1 MRNPNCFIEKDGQI
15 VINGAENYI
24 IKGNYIYEAHNPD
37 KPIRDL
43 LDIYFKDELE
53 ARAFF
58 EAFNIYPDTNDNMTY
73 LVEPGLPDSNEFYGY
88 IMNVKYPESEK
99 VVLLKNVGHEDK
111 DKRDLYTPVPLTK
124 FEIYDKGNEYLH
136 EDFIPEHPFSG
147 DYKEVT
153 DSIIVYPHYLNPKY
167 LDPDE
172 NSSTAVM
179 VQDVIKYS
187 HVKGSKESVPMTDT
201 VKHIIDADHIYW
213 LADYQFEDMAAV
225 MNAEQAFIATDKD
238 NVSSVMTYKENV
250 TGTSDEDCSVSVLRV
265 TVTKDK
271 YFTDDFM
278 VFGYIPSW
286 YTDRTF
292 MDLYE
297 PHQLDPDM
305 LQNRFGLFNK

>member
-1 MRNPNCFIEKDGQI
+1 MKNPNCFIEKDGQI

-24 IKGNYIYEAHNPD
+24 IKGDYIYEAHNPD
-37 KPIRDL
+37 EPIKDL
-43 LDIYFKDELE
+43 LDLYFKDELE

-73 LVEPGLPDSNEFYGY
+73 MVEPGLSDSNELYAH
-88 IMNVKYPESEK
+88 IVNVKYPESEK
-99 VVLLKNVGHEDK
+99 LILLKNVGHADK
-111 DKRDLYTPVPLTK
+111 NKSDLYTPVPLTK

-136 EDFIPEHPFSG
+136 EDFIPDHPFSG

-153 DSIIVYPHYLNPKY
+153 DSIIVYPKYLN
-167 LDPDE
+167 PDE

-201 VKHIIDADHIYW
+201 VKHIIDADHIFW

-238 NVSSVMTYKENV
+238 NVSSVMTYKENI
-250 TGTSDEDCSVSVLRV
+250 TKTSDEDCSVSVLRV
-265 TVTKDK
+265 TVSKDK
-271 YFTDDFM
+271 DFVDDFM

-292 MDLYE
+292 IDLYE
-297 PHQLDPDM
+297 PHQLDLDM
-305 LQNRFGLFNK
+305 LQNRFGLFNE

>member
-1 MRNPNCFIEKDGQI
+1 MKNPNCFIEKDGQI
-15 VINGAENYI
+15 IINGAENYI
-24 IKGNYIYEAHNPD
+24 IKGDYIYEAHNPD
-37 KPIRDL
+37 EPIKDL
-43 LDIYFKDELE
+43 LDLYFKDELE

-73 LVEPGLPDSNEFYGY
+73 MVEPGLSDSNELYAH
-88 IMNVKYPESEK
+88 IVNVKYPESEK
-99 VVLLKNVGHEDK
+99 LVLLKNVGHADK

-136 EDFIPEHPFSG
+136 EDFIPDHPFSG

-153 DSIIVYPHYLNPKY
+153 DSIIVYPKYLN
-167 LDPDE
+167 PDE

-201 VKHIIDADHIYW
+201 VKHIIDADHIFW

-265 TVTKDK
+265 TVSKDK
-271 YFTDDFM
+271 DFADDFM

-292 MDLYE
+292 IDLYE

-305 LQNRFGLFNK
+305 LQNRFGLFNA

>member
-1 MRNPNCFIEKDGQI
+1 MRNPNCFIEKNGQI

-24 IKGNYIYEAHNPD
+24 IKGDYIYEAHNPD
-37 KPIRDL
+37 EPIKDL
-43 LDIYFKDELE
+43 LDLYFKDELE

-73 LVEPGLPDSNEFYGY
+73 MVEPGLSDSNELYAH
-88 IMNVKYPESEK
+88 IVNVKYPESEK
-99 VVLLKNVGHEDK
+99 LVLLKNVGHADK
-111 DKRDLYTPVPLTK
+111 NKRDLYTPVPLTK

-136 EDFIPEHPFSG
+136 EDFIPDHPFSG

-153 DSIIVYPHYLNPKY
+153 DSIIVYPKYLN
-167 LDPDE
+167 PDE
-172 NSSTAVM
+172 NSNTAVM

-201 VKHIIDADHIYW
+201 VKHIIDADHIFW

-265 TVTKDK
+265 TVSKDK
-271 YFTDDFM
+271 DFADDFM

-305 LQNRFGLFNK
+305 LQNRFGLFNE

>member
-37 KPIRDL
+37 EPIKDL
-43 LDIYFKDELE
+43 LDLYFKDELE

-73 LVEPGLPDSNEFYGY
+73 MVEPGLSDSNELYAH
-88 IMNVKYPESEK
+88 IVNVKYPESEK
-99 VVLLKNVGHEDK
+99 LVLLKNVGHADK

-136 EDFIPEHPFSG
+136 EDFIPDHPFSG

-153 DSIIVYPHYLNPKY
+153 DSIIVYPKYLN
-167 LDPDE
+167 PDE
-172 NSSTAVM
+172 NSNTAVM

-201 VKHIIDADHIYW
+201 VKHIIDADHIFW

-238 NVSSVMTYKENV
+238 NVSSVMTYRENI
-250 TGTSDEDCSVSVLRV
+250 TKTSDEDCSVSVLRV
-265 TVTKDK
+265 TVSKDK
-271 YFTDDFM
+271 DFADDFM

-292 MDLYE
+292 IDLYE

-305 LQNRFGLFNK
+305 LQNRFGLFNA

>member
-1 MRNPNCFIEKDGQI
+1 MRNPNCFIEKNGQI

-24 IKGNYIYEAHNPD
+24 IKGDCIYEAHNPD
-37 KPIRDL
+37 EPIKDL
-43 LDIYFKDELE
+43 LDLYFKDELE

-73 LVEPGLPDSNEFYGY
+73 MVEPGLSDSNELYAH
-88 IMNVKYPESEK
+88 IVNVKYPESEK
-99 VVLLKNVGHEDK
+99 VVLLKNVGHADK
-111 DKRDLYTPVPLTK
+111 DKRELYTPVPLTK

-136 EDFIPEHPFSG
+136 EDFIPDHPSYG

-153 DSIIVYPHYLNPKY
+153 DSIIVYPKYLN
-167 LDPDE
+167 PDE

-201 VKHIIDADHIYW
+201 VKHIIDADHIFW

-265 TVTKDK
+265 TVSKDK
-271 YFTDDFM
+271 DFADDFM

-292 MDLYE
+292 IDLYE

-305 LQNRFGLFNK
+305 LQNRFGLFNA

>member
-24 IKGNYIYEAHNPD
+24 IKGDYIYEANNPD
-37 KPIRDL
+37 EPIKDL
-43 LDIYFKDELE
+43 LDLYFKDELE

-73 LVEPGLPDSNEFYGY
+73 MVEPGLSDSNELYAH
-88 IMNVKYPESEK
+88 IINVKYPESEK
-99 VVLLKNVGHEDK
+99 MVLLKNVGHADK

-136 EDFIPEHPFSG
+136 EDFIPDHPFSG

-153 DSIIVYPHYLNPKY
+153 DSIIVYPKYLN
-167 LDPDE
+167 PDE

-201 VKHIIDADHIYW
+201 VKHIIDADHIFW

-265 TVTKDK
+265 TVSKDK
-271 YFTDDFM
+271 NFADDFM

-286 YTDRTF
+286 YTDRAF
-292 MDLYE
+292 IDLYE

-305 LQNRFGLFNK
+305 LQNRFGLFNE

>member
-1 MRNPNCFIEKDGQI
+1 MRNPNCFIEKNGQI

-24 IKGNYIYEAHNPD
+24 IKGDYIYEAHNPD
-37 KPIRDL
+37 EPIKDL
-43 LDIYFKDELE
+43 LDLYFKDELE

-73 LVEPGLPDSNEFYGY
+73 MVEPGLSDSNELYAH
-88 IMNVKYPESEK
+88 IVNVKYPESEK
-99 VVLLKNVGHEDK
+99 VVLLKNVGHADK
-111 DKRDLYTPVPLTK
+111 DKRELYTPVPLTK

-136 EDFIPEHPFSG
+136 EDFIPDHPFSG

-153 DSIIVYPHYLNPKY
+153 DSIIVYPKYLN
-167 LDPDE
+167 PDE
-172 NSSTAVM
+172 NSNTAVM

-201 VKHIIDADHIYW
+201 VKHIIDADHIFW

-238 NVSSVMTYKENV
+238 NVSSVMTYRENI

-265 TVTKDK
+265 TVSKDK
-271 YFTDDFM
+271 DFADDFM

-292 MDLYE
+292 IDLYE

-305 LQNRFGLFNK
+305 LQNRFGLFNE

>member
-1 MRNPNCFIEKDGQI
+1 MKNPNCFIEKDGQI
-15 VINGAENYI
+15 IINGAENYI
-24 IKGNYIYEAHNPD
+24 IKGDYIYEAHNPD
-37 KPIRDL
+37 EPIKDL
-43 LDIYFKDELE
+43 LDLYFKDELE

-73 LVEPGLPDSNEFYGY
+73 MVEPGLSDSNELYAH
-88 IMNVKYPESEK
+88 MVNVKYPESEK
-99 VVLLKNVGHEDK
+99 VVLLKNVGHADK
-111 DKRDLYTPVPLTK
+111 DKRELYTPVPLTK

-136 EDFIPEHPFSG
+136 EDFIPDHPFSG

-153 DSIIVYPHYLNPKY
+153 DSIIVYPKYLN
-167 LDPDE
+167 PDE
-172 NSSTAVM
+172 NSNTAVM

-201 VKHIIDADHIYW
+201 VKHIIDADHIFW

-265 TVTKDK
+265 TVSKDK
-271 YFTDDFM
+271 DFADDFM

-292 MDLYE
+292 IDLYE

-305 LQNRFGLFNK
+305 LQNRFGLFNA

>member
-1 MRNPNCFIEKDGQI
+1 MKNPNCFIEKDGQI
-15 VINGAENYI
+15 IINGAENYI
-24 IKGNYIYEAHNPD
+24 IKGDYIYEAHNPD
-37 KPIRDL
+37 EPIKDL
-43 LDIYFKDELE
+43 LDLYFKDELE

-73 LVEPGLPDSNEFYGY
+73 MVEPGLSDSNELYAH
-88 IMNVKYPESEK
+88 IVNVKYPESEK
-99 VVLLKNVGHEDK
+99 LVLLKNVGHADK

-136 EDFIPEHPFSG
+136 EDFIPDHPFSG

-153 DSIIVYPHYLNPKY
+153 DSIIVYPKYLN
-167 LDPDE
+167 PDE

-201 VKHIIDADHIYW
+201 VKHIIDADHIFW

-238 NVSSVMTYKENV
+238 NVSSIMTYRENI

-265 TVTKDK
+265 TVSKDK
-271 YFTDDFM
+271 DFADDFM

-292 MDLYE
+292 IDLYE

-305 LQNRFGLFNK
+305 LQNRFGLFNE

>member
-24 IKGNYIYEAHNPD
+24 IKGDYIYEASNPD
-37 KPIRDL
+37 EPIKDL
-43 LDIYFKDELE
+43 LDLYFKDELE
-53 ARAFF
+53 AQAFF

-73 LVEPGLPDSNEFYGY
+73 MVEPGLSDSNELYAH
-88 IMNVKYPESEK
+88 IINVKYPESEK
-99 VVLLKNVGHEDK
+99 VVLLKNAGHVDE

-136 EDFIPEHPFSG
+136 EDFIPDHPFSG

-153 DSIIVYPHYLNPKY
+153 DSIIVYPKY
-167 LDPDE
+167 LDPGK

-201 VKHIIDADHIYW
+201 VKHIIDADHIFW

-225 MNAEQAFIATDKD
+225 MNAEQAFIASEKGLVT
-238 NVSSVMTYKENV
+238 STMTYKENI
-250 TGTSDEDCSVSVLRV
+250 TKTSDEDCSVSVLRV
-265 TVTKDK
+265 TVSKDK
-271 YFTDDFM
+271 DFVDDFM

-305 LQNRFGLFNK
+305 LQNRFGLFNE

>member
-24 IKGNYIYEAHNPD
+24 IKGDYIYEAHNPD
-37 KPIRDL
+37 EPIKDL
-43 LDIYFKDELE
+43 LDLYFKDELE

-73 LVEPGLPDSNEFYGY
+73 MVEPGLSDSNELYAH
-88 IMNVKYPESEK
+88 IVNVKYPESEK
-99 VVLLKNVGHEDK
+99 LVLLKNVGHADK

-136 EDFIPEHPFSG
+136 EDFIPDHPFSG
-147 DYKEVT
+147 DYKEIT
-153 DSIIVYPHYLNPKY
+153 DSIIVYPKYLN
-167 LDPDE
+167 PDE

-201 VKHIIDADHIYW
+201 VKHIIDADHIFW

-265 TVTKDK
+265 TVSKDK
-271 YFTDDFM
+271 DFADDFM

-292 MDLYE
+292 IDLYE

-305 LQNRFGLFNK
+305 LQNRFGLFNE

>member
-15 VINGAENYI
+15 IINGAENYI
-24 IKGNYIYEAHNPD
+24 IKGDYIYEAHNPD
-37 KPIRDL
+37 KPIKDL
-43 LDIYFKDELE
+43 LDLYFKDELE

-73 LVEPGLPDSNEFYGY
+73 MVEPGLSDSNELYAH
-88 IMNVKYPESEK
+88 IVNVKYPESEK
-99 VVLLKNVGHEDK
+99 LVLLKNVGHADK

-136 EDFIPEHPFSG
+136 EDFIPDHPFSG

-153 DSIIVYPHYLNPKY
+153 DSIIVYPKYLN
-167 LDPDE
+167 PDE

-201 VKHIIDADHIYW
+201 VKHIIDADHIFW
-213 LADYQFEDMAAV
+213 IADYQFEDMAAV

-238 NVSSVMTYKENV
+238 NVSSVMTYRENI
-250 TGTSDEDCSVSVLRV
+250 TKTSDEDCSVSVLRV
-265 TVTKDK
+265 TVSKDK
-271 YFTDDFM
+271 DFVDDFM

-292 MDLYE
+292 IDLYE
-297 PHQLDPDM
+297 PHQLDLDM
-305 LQNRFGLFNK
+305 LQNRFGLFNA

>member
-24 IKGNYIYEAHNPD
+24 IKGDYIYEAHNPD
-37 KPIRDL
+37 EPIKDL
-43 LDIYFKDELE
+43 LDLYFKDELE

-73 LVEPGLPDSNEFYGY
+73 MVEPGRSDSNELYAH
-88 IMNVKYPESEK
+88 IVNVKYPESEK
-99 VVLLKNVGHEDK
+99 LVLLKNVGHADK

-136 EDFIPEHPFSG
+136 EDFIPDHPFSG

-153 DSIIVYPHYLNPKY
+153 DSIIVYPKYLN
-167 LDPDE
+167 PDE

-201 VKHIIDADHIYW
+201 VKHIIDADHIFW

-238 NVSSVMTYKENV
+238 NVSSVMTYRENI
-250 TGTSDEDCSVSVLRV
+250 TKTSDEDCSVSVLRV
-265 TVTKDK
+265 TVSKDK
-271 YFTDDFM
+271 DFVDDFM

-292 MDLYE
+292 IDLYE
-297 PHQLDPDM
+297 PHQLDLDM
-305 LQNRFGLFNK
+305 LQNRFGLFNE

>member
-24 IKGNYIYEAHNPD
+24 IKGDYIYEASNPD
-37 KPIRDL
+37 EPIKDL
-43 LDIYFKDELE
+43 LDLYFKDELE

-73 LVEPGLPDSNEFYGY
+73 MVEPGLSDSNELYAH
-88 IMNVKYPESEK
+88 IVNVKYPESEK
-99 VVLLKNVGHEDK
+99 VVLLKNVGHADK
-111 DKRDLYTPVPLTK
+111 DKRELYTPVPLTK

-136 EDFIPEHPFSG
+136 EDFIPDHPFSG

-153 DSIIVYPHYLNPKY
+153 DSIIVYPKYLN
-167 LDPDE
+167 PDE

-201 VKHIIDADHIYW
+201 VKHIIDADHIFW

-225 MNAEQAFIATDKD
+225 MNAEQAFIASEKGLVT
-238 NVSSVMTYKENV
+238 STMTYKENI
-250 TGTSDEDCSVSVLRV
+250 TKTSDEDCSVSVLRV
-265 TVTKDK
+265 TISKNNK
-271 YFTDDFM
+271 PAADFM
-278 VFGYIPSW
+278 LFGYIPSW

-297 PHQLDPDM
+297 PHQLDSDM
-305 LQNRFGLFNK
+305 LQNRFGFFNE

>member
-24 IKGNYIYEAHNPD
+24 IKGDYIYEAHNPD
-37 KPIRDL
+37 KPITDL
-43 LDIYFKDELE
+43 LDLYFKDELE

-58 EAFNIYPDTNDNMTY
+58 EAFNIYPDTDDNMTY
-73 LVEPGLPDSNEFYGY
+73 TVEPGFQEPNEFYTH
-88 IMNVKYPESEK
+88 IMNGNWQEFEK
-99 VVLLKNVGHEDK
+99 LVLIKNVGHVDE
-111 DKRDLYTPVPLTK
+111 DKRDLYTPVPLNT
-124 FEIYDKGNEYLH
+124 FEIYGKGDEYAD
-136 EDFIPEHPFSG
+136 EAFIPDHPFSG
-147 DYKEVT
+147 DYKEIT
-153 DSIIVYPHYLNPKY
+153 DSIIVYPKY
-167 LDPDE
+167 LDPDK

-201 VKHIIDADHIYW
+201 VKHVIDADHIFW

-225 MNAEQAFIATDKD
+225 MNAEQAFIASEKGLVT
-238 NVSSVMTYKENV
+238 STMTYKENI
-250 TGTSDEDCSVSVLRV
+250 TKTSDEDCSVSVLRV
-265 TVTKDK
+265 TISKNNK
-271 YFTDDFM
+271 PAADFM
-278 VFGYIPSW
+278 LFGYIPSW

-305 LQNRFGLFNK
+305 LQNRFGLFNE

>member
-24 IKGNYIYEAHNPD
+24 IKGDYIYEAHNPD
-37 KPIRDL
+37 NPITDL
-43 LDIYFKDELE
+43 LDLYFKDELE

-58 EAFNIYPDTNDNMTY
+58 EAFNIYPDTDDNMTY
-73 LVEPGLPDSNEFYGY
+73 MVEPGFQEPNEFYTH
-88 IMNVKYPESEK
+88 IMNGNWQEFEK
-99 VVLLKNVGHEDK
+99 LVLLKNADHADE
-111 DKRDLYTPVPLTK
+111 DKRDLYTPVPLTT
-124 FEIYDKGNEYLH
+124 FEIYGKGDEYAD
-136 EDFIPEHPFSG
+136 EAFIPDHPFSG

-153 DSIIVYPHYLNPKY
+153 DSIIVYPKY
-167 LDPDE
+167 LDPDK

-201 VKHIIDADHIYW
+201 VKHVIDADHIFW

-225 MNAEQAFIATDKD
+225 MNAEQAFIASEKELVT
-238 NVSSVMTYKENV
+238 STMTYKENI
-250 TGTSDEDCSVSVLRV
+250 TKTSDEDCSVSVLRV
-265 TVTKDK
+265 TISKNNK
-271 YFTDDFM
+271 PAADFM
-278 VFGYIPSW
+278 LFGHIPSW
-286 YTDRTF
+286 YTDRAF

>member
-1 MRNPNCFIEKDGQI
+1 MRNPNCFIKKNGQI

-24 IKGNYIYEAHNPD
+24 IKGDYIYEAHNPD
-37 KPIRDL
+37 EPIKDL
-43 LDIYFKDELE
+43 LDLYFKDELE

-73 LVEPGLPDSNEFYGY
+73 MVEPGLSDSNELYAH
-88 IMNVKYPESEK
+88 IVNVKYPESEK
-99 VVLLKNVGHEDK
+99 VVLLKNVGHADK
-111 DKRDLYTPVPLTK
+111 DKRELYTPVPLTK

-136 EDFIPEHPFSG
+136 EDFIPDHPFSG

-153 DSIIVYPHYLNPKY
+153 DSIIVYPKYLN
-167 LDPDE
+167 PDE
-172 NSSTAVM
+172 NSNTAVM

-201 VKHIIDADHIYW
+201 VKHIIDADHIFW

-265 TVTKDK
+265 TVSKDK
-271 YFTDDFM
+271 DFADDFM

-292 MDLYE
+292 IDLYE

-305 LQNRFGLFNK
+305 LQNRFGLFNE

>member
-24 IKGNYIYEAHNPD
+24 IKGDYIYEAHNPD
-37 KPIRDL
+37 KPIKDL
-43 LDIYFKDELE
+43 LDLYFKDELE

-73 LVEPGLPDSNEFYGY
+73 MVEPGLSDSNELYAH
-88 IMNVKYPESEK
+88 IVNVKYPESEK
-99 VVLLKNVGHEDK
+99 VVLLKNIGHADK
-111 DKRDLYTPVPLTK
+111 NKRDLYTPVPLTK

-136 EDFIPEHPFSG
+136 EDFIPDHPFSG

-153 DSIIVYPHYLNPKY
+153 DSIIVYPKYLN
-167 LDPDE
+167 PDE

-201 VKHIIDADHIYW
+201 VKHIIDADHIFW

-225 MNAEQAFIATDKD
+225 MNAEQAFIAADKD
-238 NVSSVMTYKENV
+238 NVSSVMTYRENI
-250 TGTSDEDCSVSVLRV
+250 TKTSDEDCSVSVLRV
-265 TVTKDK
+265 TVSKDK
-271 YFTDDFM
+271 DFVDDFM

-292 MDLYE
+292 IDLYE
-297 PHQLDPDM
+297 PHQLDLDM
-305 LQNRFGLFNK
+305 LQNRFGLFNE

>member
-24 IKGNYIYEAHNPD
+24 IKGDYIYEAHNPD
-37 KPIRDL
+37 EPIKDL
-43 LDIYFKDELE
+43 LDLYFKDELE

-73 LVEPGLPDSNEFYGY
+73 MVEPGLSDSNELYAH
-88 IMNVKYPESEK
+88 IVNVKYPESEK
-99 VVLLKNVGHEDK
+99 VVLLKNVGHADK
-111 DKRDLYTPVPLTK
+111 DKRELYTPVPLTK

-136 EDFIPEHPFSG
+136 EDFIPDHPFSG

-153 DSIIVYPHYLNPKY
+153 DSIIVYPKYLN
-167 LDPDE
+167 PDE
-172 NSSTAVM
+172 NSNTAVM

-201 VKHIIDADHIYW
+201 VKHIINADHIFW

-238 NVSSVMTYKENV
+238 NVSSVMTYKENI

-265 TVTKDK
+265 TVSKDK
-271 YFTDDFM
+271 DFADDFM

-292 MDLYE
+292 IDLYE

-305 LQNRFGLFNK
+305 LQNRFGLFNE

>member
-37 KPIRDL
+37 EPIKDL
-43 LDIYFKDELE
+43 LDLYFKDELE

-73 LVEPGLPDSNEFYGY
+73 MVEPGLSDSNELYAH
-88 IMNVKYPESEK
+88 IVNVKYPESEK
-99 VVLLKNVGHEDK
+99 VVLLKNVGHADK

-136 EDFIPEHPFSG
+136 EDFIPDHPFSG

-153 DSIIVYPHYLNPKY
+153 DSIIVYPKYLN
-167 LDPDE
+167 PDE
-172 NSSTAVM
+172 NSNTAVM

-201 VKHIIDADHIYW
+201 VKHIIDADHIFW

-225 MNAEQAFIATDKD
+225 MNAEQAFIAADKD
-238 NVSSVMTYKENV
+238 NVSSVMTYKENI

-265 TVTKDK
+265 TVSKDK
-271 YFTDDFM
+271 DFVDDFM

-305 LQNRFGLFNK
+305 LQNRFGLFNA

>member
-24 IKGNYIYEAHNPD
+24 IKGDYIYEAHNPD
-37 KPIRDL
+37 KPIKDL
-43 LDIYFKDELE
+43 LDLYFKDELE

-73 LVEPGLPDSNEFYGY
+73 MVEPGLSDSNELYAH
-88 IMNVKYPESEK
+88 IVNVKYPESEK
-99 VVLLKNVGHEDK
+99 LILLKNVGHADK
-111 DKRDLYTPVPLTK
+111 NKRDLYTPVPLTK

-136 EDFIPEHPFSG
+136 EDFIPDHPFSG

-153 DSIIVYPHYLNPKY
+153 DSIIVYPKYLN
-167 LDPDE
+167 PDE

-201 VKHIIDADHIYW
+201 VKHIIDADHIFW

-238 NVSSVMTYKENV
+238 NVSSVMTYRENI
-250 TGTSDEDCSVSVLRV
+250 TKTSDEDCSVSVLRV
-265 TVTKDK
+265 TVSKDK
-271 YFTDDFM
+271 DFADDFM

-292 MDLYE
+292 IDLYE

-305 LQNRFGLFNK
+305 LQNRFGLFNE

>member
-1 MRNPNCFIEKDGQI
+1 MKNPNCFIEKDGQI
-15 VINGAENYI
+15 IINGAENYI
-24 IKGNYIYEAHNPD
+24 IKGDYIYEAHNPD
-37 KPIRDL
+37 EPIKDL
-43 LDIYFKDELE
+43 LDLYFKDELE

-73 LVEPGLPDSNEFYGY
+73 MVEPGLSDSNELYAH
-88 IMNVKYPESEK
+88 MVNVKYPESEK
-99 VVLLKNVGHEDK
+99 VVLLKNVGHADK
-111 DKRDLYTPVPLTK
+111 DKRELYTPVPLTK

-136 EDFIPEHPFSG
+136 EDFIPDHPFSG

-153 DSIIVYPHYLNPKY
+153 DSIIVYPKYLN
-167 LDPDE
+167 PDE

-201 VKHIIDADHIYW
+201 VKHIIDADHIFW

-265 TVTKDK
+265 TVSKDK
-271 YFTDDFM
+271 DFADDFM

-292 MDLYE
+292 IDLYE

-305 LQNRFGLFNK
+305 LQNRFGLFNE

>member
-1 MRNPNCFIEKDGQI
+1 MKNPNCFIEKDGRI
-15 VINGAENYI
+15 IINGAENYI
-24 IKGNYIYEAHNPD
+24 IKGDYIYEAHNPD
-37 KPIRDL
+37 EPIKDL
-43 LDIYFKDELE
+43 LDLYFKDELE

-73 LVEPGLPDSNEFYGY
+73 MVEPGLSDSNELYAH
-88 IMNVKYPESEK
+88 IVNVKYPESEK
-99 VVLLKNVGHEDK
+99 VVLLKNVGHADK

-136 EDFIPEHPFSG
+136 EDFIPDHPFSG

-153 DSIIVYPHYLNPKY
+153 DSIIVYPKYLN
-167 LDPDE
+167 PDE
-172 NSSTAVM
+172 NSNTAVM

-201 VKHIIDADHIYW
+201 VKHIIDADHIFW

-265 TVTKDK
+265 TVSKDK
-271 YFTDDFM
+271 DFADDFM

-292 MDLYE
+292 IDLYE

-305 LQNRFGLFNK
+305 LQNRFGLFNA

>member
-24 IKGNYIYEAHNPD
+24 IKGDYIYEVHNPD
-37 KPIRDL
+37 EPIKDL
-43 LDIYFKDELE
+43 LDLYFKDELE

-73 LVEPGLPDSNEFYGY
+73 MVEPGLSDSNELYAH
-88 IMNVKYPESEK
+88 IVNVKYPESEK
-99 VVLLKNVGHEDK
+99 LVLLKNVGHADK

-136 EDFIPEHPFSG
+136 EDFIPDHPFSG

-153 DSIIVYPHYLNPKY
+153 DSIIVYPKYLN
-167 LDPDE
+167 PDE
-172 NSSTAVM
+172 NSSTVVM

-201 VKHIIDADHIYW
+201 VKHIIDADHIFW

-238 NVSSVMTYKENV
+238 NVSSVMTYKENI

-265 TVTKDK
+265 TVSKDK
-271 YFTDDFM
+271 DFADDFM

-292 MDLYE
+292 IDLYE

-305 LQNRFGLFNK
+305 LQNRFGLFNA

>member
-1 MRNPNCFIEKDGQI
+1 MRNPNCFIEKDGHI
-15 VINGAENYI
+15 VINGAGNYI
-24 IKGNYIYEAHNPD
+24 IKGDYIYEANNPD
-37 KPIRDL
+37 KPIKDL
-43 LDIYFKDELE
+43 LDLYFKDELE

-73 LVEPGLPDSNEFYGY
+73 MVEPGLSDSNELYAH
-88 IMNVKYPESEK
+88 IINVKYPESEK
-99 VVLLKNVGHEDK
+99 LVLLKNVGHADK

-136 EDFIPEHPFSG
+136 EDFIPDHPFSG

-153 DSIIVYPHYLNPKY
+153 DSIIVYPKYLN
-167 LDPDE
+167 PDE
-172 NSSTAVM
+172 NSNTAVM

-201 VKHIIDADHIYW
+201 VKHIIDADHIFW

-238 NVSSVMTYKENV
+238 NVSSVMTYKENI

-265 TVTKDK
+265 TVSKDK
-271 YFTDDFM
+271 DFADDFM

-292 MDLYE
+292 IDLYE

-305 LQNRFGLFNK
+305 LQNRFGLFNE

>member
-24 IKGNYIYEAHNPD
+24 IKGDYIYEAHNPD
-37 KPIRDL
+37 EPIKDL
-43 LDIYFKDELE
+43 LDLYFKDELE

-73 LVEPGLPDSNEFYGY
+73 MVEPGLSDSNELYAH
-88 IMNVKYPESEK
+88 IVNVKYPESEK
-99 VVLLKNVGHEDK
+99 VVLLKNVGHADK
-111 DKRDLYTPVPLTK
+111 NKRDLYTPVPLTK

-136 EDFIPEHPFSG
+136 EDFIPDHPFSG

-153 DSIIVYPHYLNPKY
+153 DSIIVYPKYLN
-167 LDPDE
+167 PDE

-201 VKHIIDADHIYW
+201 VKHIIDADHIFW

-265 TVTKDK
+265 TVSKDK
-271 YFTDDFM
+271 DFADDFM

-292 MDLYE
+292 IDLYE

-305 LQNRFGLFNK
+305 LQNRFGLFNE

>member
-1 MRNPNCFIEKDGQI
+1 MRNPNCFIEKDGKI
-15 VINGAENYI
+15 VINCAENYI
-24 IKGNYIYEAHNPD
+24 IKGDYIYEAHNPD
-37 KPIRDL
+37 KPIKDL
-43 LDIYFKDELE
+43 LDLYFKDELE

-73 LVEPGLPDSNEFYGY
+73 MVEPGLSDSNELYAH
-88 IMNVKYPESEK
+88 IINVKYPESEK
-99 VVLLKNVGHEDK
+99 VILLKNVGHVDG

-136 EDFIPEHPFSG
+136 EDFIPDHPFSG

-153 DSIIVYPHYLNPKY
+153 DSIIVYPKYLN
-167 LDPDE
+167 PDE

-201 VKHIIDADHIYW
+201 VKHIIDADHIFW

-238 NVSSVMTYKENV
+238 NVSSVMTYKENI

-265 TVTKDK
+265 TVSKDK
-271 YFTDDFM
+271 DFADDFM

-292 MDLYE
+292 IDLYE

-305 LQNRFGLFNK
+305 LQNRFGLFNE

>member
-24 IKGNYIYEAHNPD
+24 IKGDYIYEAHNPD
-37 KPIRDL
+37 EPIKDL
-43 LDIYFKDELE
+43 LDLYFKDELE

-73 LVEPGLPDSNEFYGY
+73 MVEPGLSDSNELYAH
-88 IMNVKYPESEK
+88 IVNVKYPESEK
-99 VVLLKNVGHEDK
+99 VVLLKNVGHADK
-111 DKRDLYTPVPLTK
+111 DKRELYTPVPLTK

-136 EDFIPEHPFSG
+136 EDFIPDHPFSG

-153 DSIIVYPHYLNPKY
+153 DSIIVYPKYLNP
-167 LDPDE
+167 DE
-172 NSSTAVM
+172 NPNTAVM

-201 VKHIIDADHIYW
+201 VKHIIDADHIFW

-265 TVTKDK
+265 TVSKDK
-271 YFTDDFM
+271 DFADDFM

-292 MDLYE
+292 IDLYE
-297 PHQLDPDM
+297 PHRLDPDM
-305 LQNRFGLFNK
+305 LQNRFGLFNE

>member
-1 MRNPNCFIEKDGQI
+1 MRNPNCFIEKDDQI

-24 IKGNYIYEAHNPD
+24 IKGDYIYEAHNPD
-37 KPIRDL
+37 KPIKDL
-43 LDIYFKDELE
+43 LDLYFKDELE

-73 LVEPGLPDSNEFYGY
+73 MVEPGFQEPNEFYTH
-88 IMNVKYPESEK
+88 IMNGDWQEFEK
-99 VVLLKNVGHEDK
+99 LVLLKNVGHVDE
-111 DKRDLYTPVPLTK
+111 DKRDLYTPVPLVN
-124 FEIYDKGNEYLH
+124 FEIYGKGDEYVD
-136 EDFIPEHPFSG
+136 EAFIPDHPFSG

-153 DSIIVYPHYLNPKY
+153 DSIIVYPKY
-167 LDPDE
+167 LDPDK

-179 VQDVIKYS
+179 AQDVIKYS

-201 VKHIIDADHIYW
+201 VKHIIDADHIFW

-225 MNAEQAFIATDKD
+225 MNAEQAFIASEKELVT
-238 NVSSVMTYKENV
+238 STMTYKENI

-265 TVTKDK
+265 TISKNNK
-271 YFTDDFM
+271 PAADFM
-278 VFGYIPSW
+278 LFGYIPSW

-297 PHQLDPDM
+297 PHQFDPDM
-305 LQNRFGLFNK
+305 LQNRFGLFNE

>member
-24 IKGNYIYEAHNPD
+24 IKGDYIYEVHNPD
-37 KPIRDL
+37 EPIKDL
-43 LDIYFKDELE
+43 LDLYFKDELE

-73 LVEPGLPDSNEFYGY
+73 MVEPGLSDSNELYAH
-88 IMNVKYPESEK
+88 IVNVKYPESEK
-99 VVLLKNVGHEDK
+99 LVLLKNVGHADK

-136 EDFIPEHPFSG
+136 EDFIPDHPFSG

-153 DSIIVYPHYLNPKY
+153 DSIIVYPKYLN
-167 LDPDE
+167 PDE

-201 VKHIIDADHIYW
+201 VKHIIDADHIFW

-238 NVSSVMTYKENV
+238 NVSSVMTYKENI

-265 TVTKDK
+265 TVSKDK
-271 YFTDDFM
+271 DFADDFM

-292 MDLYE
+292 IDLYE

-305 LQNRFGLFNK
+305 LQNRFGLFNA

>member
-24 IKGNYIYEAHNPD
+24 IKGDYIYEAHNPD
-37 KPIRDL
+37 EPIKDL
-43 LDIYFKDELE
+43 LDLYFKDELE

-73 LVEPGLPDSNEFYGY
+73 MLEPGLSDSNELYAH
-88 IMNVKYPESEK
+88 IVNVKYPESEK
-99 VVLLKNVGHEDK
+99 VVLLKNVGHADK
-111 DKRDLYTPVPLTK
+111 DKRELYTPVPLTK

-136 EDFIPEHPFSG
+136 EDFIPDHPFSG

-153 DSIIVYPHYLNPKY
+153 DSIIVYPKYLN
-167 LDPDE
+167 PDE

-201 VKHIIDADHIYW
+201 VKHIIDADHIFW

-238 NVSSVMTYKENV
+238 NVSSVMTYRENI
-250 TGTSDEDCSVSVLRV
+250 TKTSDEDCNVSVLRV
-265 TVTKDK
+265 TVSKDK
-271 YFTDDFM
+271 DFADDFM

-292 MDLYE
+292 IDLYE

-305 LQNRFGLFNK
+305 LQNRFGLFNA

>member
-24 IKGNYIYEAHNPD
+24 IKGDYIYEAHNPD
-37 KPIRDL
+37 EPIKDL
-43 LDIYFKDELE
+43 LDLYFKDELE

-73 LVEPGLPDSNEFYGY
+73 MVEPGLSDSNELYAH
-88 IMNVKYPESEK
+88 IVNVKYPESEK
-99 VVLLKNVGHEDK
+99 VVLLKNVGHADK

-136 EDFIPEHPFSG
+136 EDFIPDHPFSG

-153 DSIIVYPHYLNPKY
+153 DSIIVYPKYLN
-167 LDPDE
+167 PDE
-172 NSSTAVM
+172 NSNTAVM

-201 VKHIIDADHIYW
+201 VKHIIDADHIFW

-265 TVTKDK
+265 TVSKDK
-271 YFTDDFM
+271 DFADDFM

-292 MDLYE
+292 IDLYE

-305 LQNRFGLFNK
+305 LQNRFGLFNE

>member
-24 IKGNYIYEAHNPD
+24 IKGDYIYEASNPD
-37 KPIRDL
+37 EPIKDL
-43 LDIYFKDELE
+43 LDLYFKDELE

-73 LVEPGLPDSNEFYGY
+73 MVEPGLSDSNELYAH
-88 IMNVKYPESEK
+88 IINVKYPESEK
-99 VVLLKNVGHEDK
+99 VVLLKNAGHVDE

-136 EDFIPEHPFSG
+136 EDFIPDHPFSG

-153 DSIIVYPHYLNPKY
+153 DSIIVYPKY
-167 LDPDE
+167 LDPGK

-201 VKHIIDADHIYW
+201 VKHIIDADHIFW

-225 MNAEQAFIATDKD
+225 MNAEQAFIASEKGLVT
-238 NVSSVMTYKENV
+238 STMTYKENI
-250 TGTSDEDCSVSVLRV
+250 TKTSDEDCSVSVLRV
-265 TVTKDK
+265 TVSKDK
-271 YFTDDFM
+271 DFVDDFM

-305 LQNRFGLFNK
+305 LQNRFGLFNE

>member
-24 IKGNYIYEAHNPD
+24 IKGDYIYEASNPD
-37 KPIRDL
+37 EPIKDL
-43 LDIYFKDELE
+43 LDLYFKDELE

-73 LVEPGLPDSNEFYGY
+73 MVEPGLSDSNELYAH
-88 IMNVKYPESEK
+88 IINVKYPESEK
-99 VVLLKNVGHEDK
+99 VVLLKNVGHADK
-111 DKRDLYTPVPLTK
+111 DKRELYTPVPLTK

-136 EDFIPEHPFSG
+136 EEFIPDHPFSG

-153 DSIIVYPHYLNPKY
+153 DSIIVYPKYLN
-167 LDPDE
+167 PDE

-225 MNAEQAFIATDKD
+225 MNAEQAFIASEKGLVT
-238 NVSSVMTYKENV
+238 STMTYKENI
-250 TGTSDEDCSVSVLRV
+250 TKTSDEDCSVSVLRV
-265 TVTKDK
+265 TVSKDK
-271 YFTDDFM
+271 DFADDFM

-305 LQNRFGLFNK
+305 LQNRFGLFNE

>member
-24 IKGNYIYEAHNPD
+24 IKGDYIYEAHNPD
-37 KPIRDL
+37 EPIKDL
-43 LDIYFKDELE
+43 LDLYFKDELE

-73 LVEPGLPDSNEFYGY
+73 MVEPGRSDSNELYAH
-88 IMNVKYPESEK
+88 IVNVKYPESEK
-99 VVLLKNVGHEDK
+99 LVLLKNVGHADK
-111 DKRDLYTPVPLTK
+111 NKRDLYTPVPLTK

-136 EDFIPEHPFSG
+136 EDFIPDHPFSG

-153 DSIIVYPHYLNPKY
+153 DSIIVYPKYLN
-167 LDPDE
+167 PDE

-201 VKHIIDADHIYW
+201 VKHIIDADHIFW

-238 NVSSVMTYKENV
+238 NVSSVMTYRENI
-250 TGTSDEDCSVSVLRV
+250 TKTSDEDCSVSVLRV
-265 TVTKDK
+265 TVSKDK
-271 YFTDDFM
+271 DFVDDFM

-292 MDLYE
+292 IDLYE
-297 PHQLDPDM
+297 PHQLDLDM
-305 LQNRFGLFNK
+305 LQNRFGLFNE